1 MIRFITLAFV
11 ILLGVT
17 LTTSCSKV
25 PAGNVGVKI
34 YLLGKDKG
42 VDHEVLGVGR
52 YFIGINEELYIFPTF
67 QQTKVYTADEQED
80 SETDESF
87 TFQTQEGLSCNID
100 VGVTFSVDAEKIS
113 KLFQKY
119 RKGID
124 EIKSIVVKNAI
135 RDALNTVASTMNVE
149 SVYGS
154 GKAELFSKVEEIVRT
169 NLKSNGILIEKV
181 YLIGSIR
188 LPSNVVNALNSKIE
202 ATQRAQQRENELREA
217 EAEAKKQIAEAE
229 GRAKSMIAIAEAES
243 KSNALKLK
251 TLTSELIQYEA
262 IQRWDGKLPTMTGSN
277 AIPFINIK

>member
-1 MIRFITLAFV
+1 M
-11 ILLGVT
+11 
-17 LTTSCSKV
+17 
-25 PAGNVGVKI
+25 
-34 YLLGKDKG
+34 
-42 VDHEVLGVGR
+42 
-52 YFIGINEELYIFPTF
+52 
-67 QQTKVYTADEQED
+67 ED

-87 TFQTQEGLSCNID
+87 TFQTSEGLSCNID
-100 VGVTFSVDAEKIS
+100 MGVTFTVDDSKIS

-124 EIKSIVVKNAI
+124 EIKAVVVKNAL
-135 RDALNTVASTMNVE
+135 RDALNTVASTMTVE

-154 GKAELFSKVEEIVRT
+154 GKTDLFLKVEGLVRES
-169 NLKSNGILIEKV
+169 LKPHGIIIEKV

-188 LPSNVVNALNSKIE
+188 LPDNVVSALNSKIE

-217 EAEAKKQIAEAE
+217 EAQAKKQIAEAE
-229 GRAKSMIAIAEAES
+229 GKAKSMLAIAEAEA

-262 IQRWDGKLPTMTGSN
+262 IQRWDGRLPTMTGSN